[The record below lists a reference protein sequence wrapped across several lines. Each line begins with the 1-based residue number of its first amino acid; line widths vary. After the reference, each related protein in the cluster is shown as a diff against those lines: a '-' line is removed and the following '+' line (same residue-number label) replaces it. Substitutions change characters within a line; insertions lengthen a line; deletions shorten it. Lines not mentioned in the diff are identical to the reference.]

1 MGRRRFA
8 LVLVFVALV
17 RLIEH
22 RLLATA
28 LINGGSSER
37 PNVSPEAKS
46 RFCVSKT
53 QSWNITQK
61 YLSKVL

>member
-1 MGRRRFA
+1 MGRRHFA

-22 RLLATA
+22 RLLVTA

-37 PNVSPEAKS
+37 PNVSLEAKS
-46 RFCVSKT
+46 RFYVSKK
-53 QSWNITQK
+53 QSWNM
-61 YLSKVL
+61 VLEYKST

>member
-37 PNVSPEAKS
+37 GLMFPRRPNPDSMFTKRSAGK
-46 RFCVSKT
+46 
-53 QSWNITQK
+53 
-61 YLSKVL
+61 

>member
-8 LVLVFVALV
+8 LLLVFVALV

-37 PNVSPEAKS
+37 GLMSPRRPNPDSMFPES
-46 RFCVSKT
+46 RAG
-53 QSWNITQK
+53 I
-61 YLSKVL
+61 